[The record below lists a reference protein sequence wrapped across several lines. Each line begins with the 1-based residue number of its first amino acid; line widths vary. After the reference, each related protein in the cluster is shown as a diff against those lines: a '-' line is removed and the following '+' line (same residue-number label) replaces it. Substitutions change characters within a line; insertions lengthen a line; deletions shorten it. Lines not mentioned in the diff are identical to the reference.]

1 MAEGKA
7 PLRISLRLFAIRRS
21 EKGIYM
27 NYKKMRTSIFAL
39 LMVIALAI
47 TGCESA
53 DYGASLKGQLSDTAE
68 TETSTKQS
76 EALIETETSAEQTD
90 TLTDTETQQ
99 TETPTQTE
107 TPAQT
112 EQQLQDSGEL
122 TVEDMLIDVG
132 ALSIPDYSGTDF
144 YIVND
149 NVPFFDEALKNYSG
163 DNFIYLSELDELERC
178 GTCIGLFSNSTL
190 PTEARGEIGHIKPSG
205 WHTVK
210 YDKSVISELYL
221 YNRCHL
227 LMYAVS
233 GINDDTRNLITGTRQ
248 FNLDMLELE
257 NQVLD
262 TLKYDESAR
271 LLYRVTPLFEGDNL
285 VAKGVLMEAMCL
297 GDEEGLS
304 FCMFIYNVQDG
315 IVIDYATG
323 ESALAQEAK
332 NGTIAV
338 TETSGASAEEN
349 TQQTGDAG
357 GQPGTDYVVNTNS
370 GKFHY
375 TWCSS
380 VEKIKAQNRMDFN
393 GTRDELIDMGY
404 EPCGKCEP

>member
-1 MAEGKA
+1 MNKIIRKHIAGFGK
-7 PLRISLRLFAIRRS
+7 IKNSLLIFWAVVVFA
-21 EKGIYM
+21 
-27 NYKKMRTSIFAL
+27 
-39 LMVIALAI
+39 V
-47 TGCESA
+47 TGCDSA
-53 DYGASLKGQLSDTAE
+53 DHGTDLDGQTYQSTTGVDIATQQASGQD
-68 TETSTKQS
+68 
-76 EALIETETSAEQTD
+76 SAVQ
-90 TLTDTETQQ
+90 ETQELPENKAEADSNVGQ
-99 TETPTQTE
+99 I
-107 TPAQT
+107 
-112 EQQLQDSGEL
+112 QDDQPLSSDDL
-122 TVEDMLIDVG
+122 LIDVS

-149 NVPFFDEALKNYSG
+149 NVPFFDDRLRNYTG
-163 DNFIYLSELDELERC
+163 DNFIYLSELDGLGRC

-205 WHTVK
+205 WHTAK
-210 YDKSVISELYL
+210 YDKSVISEMYL

-233 GINDDTRNLITGTRQ
+233 GLNDDTRNLITGTRQ

-297 GDEEGLS
+297 GDEDGLS

-323 ESALAQEAK
+323 ESALADEGA
-332 NGTIAV
+332 NVTTS
-338 TETSGASAEEN
+338 TETATEVSDKASNADTTKESGQQVGDN
-349 TQQTGDAG
+349 DTQST
-357 GQPGTDYVVNTNS
+357 TDYVVNTS
-370 GKFHY
+370 SKKFHY

-380 VEKIKAQNRMDFN
+380 VEKIKSENRLDYS